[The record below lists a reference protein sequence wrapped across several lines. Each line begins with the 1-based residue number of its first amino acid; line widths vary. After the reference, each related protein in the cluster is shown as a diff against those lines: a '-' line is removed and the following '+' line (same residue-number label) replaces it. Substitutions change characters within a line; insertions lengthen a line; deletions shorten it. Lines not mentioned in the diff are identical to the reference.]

1 MDEISQAVALIL
13 ATISAGKKCHL
24 YCNNDFTAYYIERG
38 LHESGVN
45 FLMIWCD
52 KRKCWLIYKNN

>member
-1 MDEISQAVALIL
+1 MDEIREAVLHIL
-13 ATISAGKKCHL
+13 SVLSVGGRCHL
-24 YCNNDFTAYYIERG
+24 YCDNDFTSYYIERG
-38 LHESGVN
+38 LEESGVD